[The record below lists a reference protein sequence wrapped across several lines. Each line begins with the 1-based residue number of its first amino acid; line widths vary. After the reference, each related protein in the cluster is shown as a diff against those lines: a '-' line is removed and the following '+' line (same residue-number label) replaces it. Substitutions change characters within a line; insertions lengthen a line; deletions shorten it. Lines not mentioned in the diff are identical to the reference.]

1 MVGSKY
7 CLLSENPEKQ
17 PRELGECSADP
28 FGYFIIQGGERAM
41 ISMERMSENRP
52 FVFRNGRGSAKEKEV
67 VEIKCIGPD
76 NDQVPK
82 SNTVKIVYHPK
93 NILVTML
100 RATVPRIKTDIP
112 LFIL

>member
-1 MVGSKY
+1 
-7 CLLSENPEKQ
+7 
-17 PRELGECSADP
+17 
-28 FGYFIIQGGERAM
+28 M

-52 FVFRNGRGSAKEKEV
+52 FVFRNGRMAAKQMEI

-93 NILVTML
+93 NQLDYD
-100 RATVPRIKTDIP
+100 ASCDHSAYQDGHSC
-112 LFIL
+112 